1 RASLDAGFSSL
12 VGEAEKLQARI
23 DDIKGQLSLVKDRDP
38 LIKERGDMQAKLST
52 LELYLSWAYGRFSPE
67 RLGQEVSWH
76 WLDLAT
82 VTGVGD
88 LMGVYRRVYNR
99 WTPNSSVYFANTG

>member
-1 RASLDAGFSSL
+1 
-12 VGEAEKLQARI
+12 VGEAEKLQTGI
-23 DDIKGQLSLVKDRDP
+23 DSIKGRLGAAEDRGP
-38 LIKERGDMQAKLST
+38 LIKEMRDKQTRLGV

-67 RLGQEVSWH
+67 KIGQEVNWH